1 MNDDKT
7 IPDKKVP
14 IQETAPAAAPEVP
27 KEPPKPVIVPVTSTC
42 PTGPKEQ
49 HEWVAH
55 EELGVVVCA
64 HCQAKADAV
73 EIIGLYQKGNLA
85 FKKDA
90 FVLKERLE
98 RELGHKVIVG
108 KTRENCET
116 DREKELFDESVY
128 FQQRL
133 QEETDTGVNL
143 KKELSSSGRKVG
155 ELQKELTTEV
165 SKRDHALDDL
175 RKDRNKWKDAFSE
188 LQTGLRTLLD
198 KHGIAV
204 PKKP

>member
-7 IPDKKVP
+7 IPDEKVP
-14 IQETAPAAAPEVP
+14 VKETAPETP
-27 KEPPKPVIVPVTSTC
+27 KEPPKPAVVPLTLDC
-42 PTGPKEQ
+42 PSGPKEQ

-73 EIIGLYQKGNLA
+73 EIIGLYQKGNLH
-85 FKKDA
+85 FQRDA
-90 FVLKERLE
+90 FVFKERLE

-108 KTRENCET
+108 KTREKCET
-116 DREKELFDESVY
+116 DREKEIFDESVY

-133 QEETDTGVNL
+133 QEETDASAKL
-143 KKELSSSGRKVG
+143 KKEVSTAGRKVG
-155 ELQKELTTEV
+155 ELQKELTLEV
-165 SKRDHALDDL
+165 SKRDHAIEDL
-175 RKDRNKWKDAFSE
+175 RKDRNKWKDAFGE